1 MAMTTVLTYTRESH
15 LGPWARRMRMSL
27 HMSQQE
33 LADIVGVSEEEVD
46 LFEHSLP
53 ITLDVK
59 CKLLRELYA
68 AKAPKNIGYQP
79 HLPL

>member
-1 MAMTTVLTYTRESH
+1 MTR
-15 LGPWARRMRMSL
+15 
-27 HMSQQE
+27 QE

-59 CKLLRELYA
+59 QKLLRELYA
-68 AKAPKNIGYQP
+68 AKAPKSIGYQSR
-79 HLPL
+79 LSL